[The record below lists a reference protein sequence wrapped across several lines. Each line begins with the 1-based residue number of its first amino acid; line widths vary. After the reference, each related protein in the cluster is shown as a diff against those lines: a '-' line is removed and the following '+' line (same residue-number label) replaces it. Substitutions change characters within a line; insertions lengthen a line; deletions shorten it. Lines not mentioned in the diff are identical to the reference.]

1 MNGFHYV
8 WTGMTYEGNWKY
20 LSDET
25 PVELSNWGPGGPG
38 TGPCAVMLVQ
48 WNAGTCCHKKWASTS
63 CSQERRFVC
72 ESTTSTLDACPLGS
86 DPSKY
91 KTVSGN
97 CYFYDNTP
105 RRFVDAEANCQI
117 SFGSI
122 GGYSNF
128 TFFKSKNEV

>member
-72 ESTTSTLDACPLGS
+72 ESTTSTTS
-86 DPSKY
+86 V
-91 KTVSGN
+91 TI
-97 CYFYDNTP
+97 TP
-105 RRFVDAEANCQI
+105 TP
-117 SFGSI
+117 G
-122 GGYSNF
+122 
-128 TFFKSKNEV
+128 KHL